1 MASIINTVRATVLSI
16 ANKNNYG
23 YITPNDFN
31 LYAKQ
36 AQLDI
41 FEDYFYQYNSWIVK
55 QNARVSGSN
64 YANIV
69 KSLVEVIDSFSSTK
83 GLINTGINLFDL
95 PDDYY
100 LIDKVNYYPNITTT
114 GTITFG
120 STGTTLIDSA
130 ANFLGLVGGS
140 IPVKPGM
147 LITNTS
153 AGGLYSGASAFVV
166 SVDSNTQLTISSNDF
181 LTGSFGDTSY
191 TILSTKGITE
201 VERVSQNKIFYLN
214 STPLTSPGLLFPA
227 YVLGGANNINTGNTI
242 TVYPESIVNAGT
254 VVSQYIRYPK
264 DPNWTYATLA
274 AGEPLFDE
282 SAADY
287 QDFELPL
294 SDQVNIINKILQY
307 AGMSIREVTL
317 TQFGQ
322 AQQNMDDS
330 QESPSL
336 TS

>member
-55 QNARVSGSN
+55 QNARVSGSD
-64 YANIV
+64 YADII
-69 KSLVEVIDSFSSTK
+69 KGLVEVIDSFSSTK

-100 LIDKVNYYPNITTT
+100 LIDKINYYPNLTAT
-114 GTITFG
+114 GTLTFG
-120 STGTTLIDSA
+120 STGNTLIDSA
-130 ANFLGLVGGS
+130 ATFVTGGQ
-140 IPVKPGM
+140 VVAGQ
-147 LITNTS
+147 LIVNTT
-153 AGGLYSGASAFVV
+153 GGGIYSGGSAFVV
-166 SVDSNTQLTISSNDF
+166 SVDSETQLTISTNDF
-181 LTGSFGDTSY
+181 FTGTFEGTSY
-191 TILSTKGITE
+191 SILSTKGITE
-201 VERVSQNKIFYLN
+201 IERVSQNKIFYLN
-214 STPLTSPGLLFPA
+214 SSPLTTPGLSFPA
-227 YVLGGANNINTGNTI
+227 YVLGGANNVNTGNTI
-242 TVYPESIVNAGT
+242 TVYPESIVTAGT

-282 SAADY
+282 SALDY

-294 SDQVNIINKILQY
+294 SDQVNLINKILQY
-307 AGMSIREVTL
+307 AGMSIREISL

-322 AQQNMDDS
+322 AQEQMDDT
-330 QESPSL
+330 QQSPNL

>member
-55 QNARVSGSN
+55 QNARVSGSD
-64 YANIV
+64 YADII
-69 KSLVEVIDSFSSTK
+69 KGLVEVIDSFSSTK

-100 LIDKVNYYPNITTT
+100 LIDKINYYPNLTAT
-114 GTITFG
+114 GTLTFG
-120 STGTTLIDSA
+120 STGNTLIDSA
-130 ANFLGLVGGS
+130 ATFVTGGQ
-140 IPVKPGM
+140 VVAGQ
-147 LITNTS
+147 LIVNTT
-153 AGGLYSGASAFVV
+153 GGGIYSGGSAFVV
-166 SVDSNTQLTISSNDF
+166 SVDSETQLTISTNDF
-181 LTGSFGDTSY
+181 FTGTFEGTSY
-191 TILSTKGITE
+191 SILSTKGITE
-201 VERVSQNKIFYLN
+201 IERVSQNKIFYLN
-214 STPLTSPGLLFPA
+214 SSPLTTPGLSFPA
-227 YVLGGANNINTGNTI
+227 YVLGGANNVNTGNTI
-242 TVYPESIVNAGT
+242 TVYPESIVTAGT

-282 SAADY
+282 SASDY

-294 SDQVNIINKILQY
+294 SDQVNLINKILQY
-307 AGMSIREVTL
+307 AGMSIREISL

-322 AQQNMDDS
+322 AQEQMDDT
-330 QESPSL
+330 QQSPNL